1 MTTITIPKE
10 VTGGRELVLV
20 PRKDYERVLRVLG
33 QIRPQAKIDRF
44 LKQALREVKQGKTVG
59 PFRSV
64 EVLKKSLEG

>member
-10 VTGGRELVLV
+10 ITGGRELVLV
-20 PRKDYERVLRVLG
+20 PRKDYERVLSFLR
-33 QIRPQAKIDRF
+33 QIKPQVKLDRF

-64 EVLKKSLEG
+64 EALKRSLEE